1 MKRLLLILSA
11 LPLLAGAQQMTDD
24 SVHSKYILAVDEFM
38 PAPGQFINTMP
49 EYEEGD
55 TPETMVQKCTQYL
68 AANQR
73 SLVSLGGFGGYITF
87 HFDHSIANVEGQRDF
102 FIMGNAMQSMAHP
115 SLPGGGSEPGIVMVS
130 KDVNLNGLPDDPWY
144 ELSGS
149 ADEDSTNVVYN
160 YEITYT
166 RSPMQPV
173 PWTDN
178 LGRSGVVER
187 NTYHKQEYYPEWLPS
202 TLTFRGTLL
211 PSNAIMFS
219 KSDWF
224 QYFLRDGYVDNKPN
238 ADFEANCFDIGRAVD
253 AERKPVKLDFIDF
266 VRVYSAMNQMCGW
279 LGETST
285 EVQGAEDLHLEVSLE
300 AIRNALS
307 VVDTVVVDTV
317 VVDTV
322 VVDTVV
328 VDTVVVDTVV
338 VDTVVVDTVVVD
350 TVVVDTVIVDTV
362 AVDTVV
368 VDEPDSIA
376 MPLGNNPSQ
385 QQVFYSPF
393 GERLALPRRGFNIV
407 RFRNGKTRKLFVK

>member
-1 MKRLLLILSA
+1 
-11 LPLLAGAQQMTDD
+11 
-24 SVHSKYILAVDEFM
+24 
-38 PAPGQFINTMP
+38 
-49 EYEEGD
+49 
-55 TPETMVQKCTQYL
+55 
-68 AANQR
+68 
-73 SLVSLGGFGGYITF
+73 
-87 HFDHSIANVEGQRDF
+87 
-102 FIMGNAMQSMAHP
+102 
-115 SLPGGGSEPGIVMVS
+115 
-130 KDVNLNGLPDDPWY
+130 
-144 ELSGS
+144 
-149 ADEDSTNVVYN
+149 
-160 YEITYT
+160 
-166 RSPMQPV
+166 MQPV

-307 VVDTVVVDTV
+307 VVD
-317 VVDTV
+317 
-322 VVDTVV
+322 
-328 VDTVVVDTVV
+328 
-338 VDTVVVDTVVVD
+338 
-350 TVVVDTVIVDTV
+350 
-362 AVDTVV
+362 
-368 VDEPDSIA
+368 EPDGIA

-407 RFRNGKTRKLFVK
+407 RFRNGKTRKLLIK